1 MIYDVVITEH
11 ANETATLHLLSH
23 LGRGQLQEDLCFALW
38 APSTGNNRTTAIVHK
53 VVLPRGDERE
63 LHGGASFLPA
73 YLTRSLLLARS
84 ERCGLA
90 FMHSHLTAGWQ
101 DMSEAD
107 IVAERDVL
115 APPANATKL
124 PLVGL
129 TVGTDGYWSARFW
142 IKSDG
147 FRRHWC
153 TKVRV
158 VGKDKYSLFYNNGLL
173 PPPPRRPALQRTYDT
188 WGAEAQSL
196 ISRLHVGVVGLGSVG
211 SVVTEA
217 LARVGVPVVTL
228 VDPDVVQEHNL
239 DRLLNATQDDV
250 GRPKVDLAKAAF
262 ASHATTASPT
272 VHAIFE
278 SIHTVDAYRAILDC
292 DLVFSC
298 VDRPGRKGC
307 PELRLPRTPCP
318 GARWWHCRRSAAFE
332 QAPVFSSLALPCQH
346 AAPPLPEVQR
356 SIQHKHGRVG
366 TGRFA
371 GRSFLHAGPR
381 RRSFRP
387 QRECLSVHALP
398 GKHAR
403 QPLPPLHHLR
413 NLVAEARGRSA
424 RAAVRSQH
432 PRLDRPRGLRRTLR
446 VPRHASDRGCRG
458 TAVPVAPGIRIPR
471 RAFEA
476 GHSLPHPHLPR
487 YLIPEDVISVPE
499 ILFQRKS
506 VSIVFLTFSL

>member
-11 ANETATLHLLSH
+11 ANETAILHLLTH
-23 LGRGQLQEDLCFALW
+23 LRRGLLQEDLCFALW
-38 APSTGNNRTTAIVHK
+38 SPSTGNNRTTAIVHK
-53 VVLPRGDERE
+53 VVLPRDDERE

-84 ERCGLA
+84 NRCGLA
-90 FMHSHLTAGWQ
+90 FMHSHLTDGWQ
-101 DMSEAD
+101 DMSEPD

-115 APPANATKL
+115 ASPARTTKL

-158 VGKDKYSLFYNNGLL
+158 VGKDKYSLFYNNDLL

-228 VDPDVVQEHNL
+228 VDPDVVEEHNL

-250 GRPKVDLAKAAF
+250 GRPKVDLARAAF

-272 VHAIFE
+272 VHAISE

-292 DLVFSC
+292 DIVFSC
-298 VDRPGRKGC
+298 VDRPVARDVLNYVSQGHLVPVLDGGIAVGVRPSNRRLSSAHWRC
-307 PELRLPRTPCP
+307 HVSTPLHPCLRCRDQYNTSMVVLELDGSLDDPSYTQ
-318 GARWWHCRRSAAFE
+318 GLDEDLSARN
-332 QAPVFSSLALPCQH
+332 QNVFPFTLSLASMLVNLFLRYIISEAWWPKPVVAQQEQQFVLNTLASIGRDDCEEH
-346 AAPPLPEVQR
+346 CAFRAMRATGDAAEPPYLLHPEPESPDEPSKPGVLSRILIYLGTLFR
-356 SIQHKHGRVG
+356 S
-366 TGRFA
+366 T
-371 GRSFLHAGPR
+371 
-381 RRSFRP
+381 
-387 QRECLSVHALP
+387 
-398 GKHAR
+398 
-403 QPLPPLHHLR
+403 
-413 NLVAEARGRSA
+413 
-424 RAAVRSQH
+424 
-432 PRLDRPRGLRRTLR
+432 
-446 VPRHASDRGCRG
+446 
-458 TAVPVAPGIRIPR
+458 
-471 RAFEA
+471 
-476 GHSLPHPHLPR
+476 
-487 YLIPEDVISVPE
+487 
-499 ILFQRKS
+499 
-506 VSIVFLTFSL
+506 

>member
-11 ANETATLHLLSH
+11 ANETATLHLLTH
-23 LGRGQLQEDLCFALW
+23 LRRGLLQEDLCFALW
-38 APSTGNNRTTAIVHK
+38 SLSTGNDRTTAIVHK
-53 VVLPRGDERE
+53 VVLPQDDERE

-101 DMSEAD
+101 DMSEPD

-115 APPANATKL
+115 APPARATKL

-158 VGKDKYSLFYNNGLL
+158 VGKDKYSLFYNNELL

-228 VDPDVVQEHNL
+228 VDPDVVEEHNL

-272 VHAIFE
+272 VHAISE
-278 SIHTVDAYRAILDC
+278 SIHAVDAYRAILDC
-292 DLVFSC
+292 DIVFSC
-298 VDRPGRKGC
+298 VDRPVARDVLNYVSQGHLVPVLDGGIAVGVRPSNRHLSSAHWRC
-307 PELRLPRTPCP
+307 HVSTPLHPCLRCRDQYNTSMVVLELDGSLDDPSYTQ
-318 GARWWHCRRSAAFE
+318 GLDEDFSARN
-332 QAPVFSSLALPCQH
+332 QNVFPFTLSLASMLVNLFLRYIISETWWPKPVVAQQEQQFVLNTL
-346 AAPPLPEVQR
+346 AAIGRDDCEEHCAFRAMRATGDAAEPPYLLHPEPESPDEPSNPGILSR
-356 SIQHKHGRVG
+356 ILIYLG
-366 TGRFA
+366 T
-371 GRSFLHAGPR
+371 L
-381 RRSFRP
+381 
-387 QRECLSVHALP
+387 
-398 GKHAR
+398 
-403 QPLPPLHHLR
+403 
-413 NLVAEARGRSA
+413 
-424 RAAVRSQH
+424 
-432 PRLDRPRGLRRTLR
+432 LRRT
-446 VPRHASDRGCRG
+446 
-458 TAVPVAPGIRIPR
+458 
-471 RAFEA
+471 
-476 GHSLPHPHLPR
+476 
-487 YLIPEDVISVPE
+487 
-499 ILFQRKS
+499 
-506 VSIVFLTFSL
+506 

>member
-101 DMSEAD
+101 DMSEPD

-196 ISRLHVGVVGLGSVG
+196 IARLHVGVVGLGSVG

-250 GRPKVDLAKAAF
+250 GRPKIDLAKAAF

-298 VDRPGRKGC
+298 VDRPVARDVLNYVSQGHLVPVLDGGIAVGVRPSNRHLSSAHWRC
-307 PELRLPRTPCP
+307 HVSTPLHPCLRCRDQYNTSMVVLELDGSLDDPSYTQ
-318 GARWWHCRRSAAFE
+318 GLDEDLSARNE
-332 QAPVFSSLALPCQH
+332 NVFPFTLSLASMLVNLFLRYIISETWWPKPVATQQEQQFVLNTLASIGHEDCEEH
-346 AAPPLPEVQR
+346 CAFRAMRATGDAAEPPYLSRPESESPDEPSKPGILSR
-356 SIQHKHGRVG
+356 ILIYLG
-366 TGRFA
+366 TLF
-371 GRSFLHAGPR
+371 
-381 RRSFRP
+381 
-387 QRECLSVHALP
+387 
-398 GKHAR
+398 
-403 QPLPPLHHLR
+403 
-413 NLVAEARGRSA
+413 
-424 RAAVRSQH
+424 
-432 PRLDRPRGLRRTLR
+432 RRT
-446 VPRHASDRGCRG
+446 
-458 TAVPVAPGIRIPR
+458 
-471 RAFEA
+471 
-476 GHSLPHPHLPR
+476 
-487 YLIPEDVISVPE
+487 
-499 ILFQRKS
+499 
-506 VSIVFLTFSL
+506 

>member
-1 MIYDVVITEH
+1 MIYDVVITER
-11 ANETATLHLLSH
+11 ANETATLHLLAH
-23 LGRGQLQEDLCFALW
+23 LRRGLLQEDLCFALW
-38 APSTGNNRTTAIVHK
+38 SPSTGNNRTTAIVHK
-53 VVLPRGDERE
+53 VVLPQDDERE

-101 DMSEAD
+101 DMSEPD

-115 APPANATKL
+115 APPARATKL

-158 VGKDKYSLFYNNGLL
+158 VGKDKYSLFYNNELL

-228 VDPDVVQEHNL
+228 VDPDVVEEHNL
-239 DRLLNATQDDV
+239 DRLLNATEDDV

-272 VHAIFE
+272 VHAISE

-292 DLVFSC
+292 DIVFSC
-298 VDRPGRKGC
+298 VDRPVARDVLNYVSQGHLVPVLDGGIAVGVRPSNRRLSSAHWRC
-307 PELRLPRTPCP
+307 HVSTPLHPCLRCRDQYNTSMVVLELDGSLDDPSYTQ
-318 GARWWHCRRSAAFE
+318 GLDEDLSARN
-332 QAPVFSSLALPCQH
+332 QNVFPFTLSLASMLVNLFLRYIISETWWPKPVVAQQEQQFVLNTLASIGRDDCEEH
-346 AAPPLPEVQR
+346 CAFRAMRATGDAAEPPYLLHPEPESPDEPSEPGVLSR
-356 SIQHKHGRVG
+356 ILIYLG
-366 TGRFA
+366 TLF
-371 GRSFLHAGPR
+371 
-381 RRSFRP
+381 
-387 QRECLSVHALP
+387 
-398 GKHAR
+398 
-403 QPLPPLHHLR
+403 
-413 NLVAEARGRSA
+413 
-424 RAAVRSQH
+424 
-432 PRLDRPRGLRRTLR
+432 RRT
-446 VPRHASDRGCRG
+446 
-458 TAVPVAPGIRIPR
+458 
-471 RAFEA
+471 
-476 GHSLPHPHLPR
+476 
-487 YLIPEDVISVPE
+487 
-499 ILFQRKS
+499 
-506 VSIVFLTFSL
+506 